1 MTQKEKDLLLKDLCS
16 RLPYGVMAKFG
27 DSNPSKITNITQCID
42 SNSWFAESEGES
54 DGMICPINNVK
65 PYLFPLSSMT
75 EEQKQEYNG
84 WKHMVPVCHYEYG
97 DVIEE
102 IELFESPASFDYLI
116 ENHFDYYGLIPL
128 GLAEDATGLNIY

>member
-1 MTQKEKDLLLKDLCS
+1 MTQNEKDLLLKDLCA

-42 SNSWFAESEGES
+42 SDSNSWFVESDGES

-75 EEQKQEYNG
+75 EEQRKEYHELLYNPENG
-84 WKHMVPVCHYEYG
+84 INIDYFDWCHKNR
-97 DVIEE
+97 
-102 IELFESPASFDYLI
+102 LDYR
-116 ENHFDYYGLIPL
+116 HLIPM
-128 GLAEDATGLNIY
+128 GLAIDATNLNIY